1 MKSIRIRTLGYILA
15 VIGVVFLAVAGVAY
29 TKTHQGYKSL
39 AAFSAEQ
46 NVTLS
51 YDENGNLLD
60 HGTVEGAEAIKK
72 LLTEDWGY
80 AINASDLD
88 PNDPVVNTATE
99 YMYQM
104 ATIYEHTLTGSV
116 QVTLTEPVDYNGVH
130 YDAGT
135 YDVPTEGKYYSEFD
149 RSDPLQGPART
160 MVWSPTV
167 FGLTAQLGVGTVTA
181 YTLQLALGL
190 TALFAALGLT
200 ILITGLGLVWAA
212 RPELA
217 VPATATMPAEK
228 VASSV

>member
-1 MKSIRIRTLGYILA
+1 MKSIRIRSLGYVLA

-29 TKTHQGYKSL
+29 AKTHQGYQSL

-51 YDENGNLLD
+51 YDENGNLTD

-116 QVTLTEPVDYNGVH
+116 QVTLTEPVEYNGVR

-149 RSDPLQGPART
+149 RSDPLQGPARSL
-160 MVWSPTV
+160 VWSPTV

-200 ILITGLGLVWAA
+200 ILLTGLGLVWASQ
-212 RPELA
+212 PDPQ
-217 VPATATMPAEK
+217 VPAMESVSEKAAAT
-228 VASSV
+228 V